1 MESYTR
7 HPHASRLQV
16 DAVLEPLCAGLA
28 PTLAQDLSRLARI
41 QTYAA
46 GTTILDE
53 LVGNNLIGIIVS
65 GILKMQ
71 ITRSDGRQQIVGL
84 LTPSDI
90 FGGLFARISRVEVEA
105 ATDVTLCC
113 FDRNAFEVMLK
124 TFPELE
130 HRMLLWLTH
139 ELDAARNWMLLISR
153 QAVIE
158 RVATFLL
165 MLAAKARIGPDNEVV
180 DGQII
185 EVAITRRDMA
195 ACLGTT
201 VESISR
207 SVQQMARDQ
216 ILKVLDAH
224 HFEILD
230 YQRLLRISRHS

>member
-1 MESYTR
+1 MENYAR
-7 HPHASRLQV
+7 HPHAVKIQV
-16 DAVLEPLCAGLA
+16 ETVLEPLCMGLS

-41 QTYAA
+41 QTYKA

-84 LTPSDI
+84 LMHSDI
-90 FGGLFARISRVEVEA
+90 FGRLFERISRVEVEA

-113 FDRNAFEVMLK
+113 FDRNAFEALLR

-130 HRMLLWLTH
+130 HRMLLWLSH
-139 ELDAARNWMLLISR
+139 ELDAAQNWMLLLSR

-158 RVATFLL
+158 RVASFLL
-165 MLAAKARIGPDNEVV
+165 MLGAKAHIGPDNNVV
-180 DGQII
+180 NGQVV

-207 SVQQMARDQ
+207 SVQQMARDH
-216 ILKVLDAH
+216 ILRVLDAH

-230 YQRLLRISRHS
+230 HQRLQRISRHS